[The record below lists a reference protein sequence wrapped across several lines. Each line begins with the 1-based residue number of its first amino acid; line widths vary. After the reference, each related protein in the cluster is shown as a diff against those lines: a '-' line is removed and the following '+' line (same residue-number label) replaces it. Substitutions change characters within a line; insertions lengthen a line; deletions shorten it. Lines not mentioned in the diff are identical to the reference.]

1 MHPDLSKLTNKERE
15 AYQFLNTHQQLI
27 SYMSLRDIAKQTHI
41 STATIL
47 RLITKMGYKSF
58 QEYKFSL
65 KEDESVDL
73 SYDLTEIIKALKHL
87 EDDYYEEKLYEIA
100 GLLKETNAVIFHGIG
115 GSAPIAAYGARK
127 LAETGLFSFSS
138 SDPFFINASMLKQR
152 ADIFLSISGNTK
164 EILDLATLVSK
175 DKESGQFSI
184 AITANLSSELAKLCD
199 WTIAYSLTIKRDQQ
213 FISTSQLVTVAIIE
227 KLTYLIKTLSLLF

>member
-65 KEDESVDL
+65 KQDESVDL

-127 LAETGLFSFSS
+127 LAETGLLSFSS
-138 SDPFFINASMLKQR
+138 SDPFFINASILKQR

-175 DKESGQFSI
+175 DNESGQFSI
-184 AITANLSSELAKLCD
+184 AITANLSSDLAKLCD
-199 WTIAYSLTIKRDQQ
+199 WTIAYPLTIKRDQQ

-227 KLTYLIKTLSLLF
+227 KLTYLIKTLS

>member
-65 KEDESVDL
+65 KQDESVDL
-73 SYDLTEIIKALKHL
+73 SYDLTEIIKAL
-87 EDDYYEEKLYEIA
+87 I
-100 GLLKETNAVIFHGIG
+100 IFHGIG
-115 GSAPIAAYGARK
+115 ASASIAAYGARK
-127 LAETGLFSFSS
+127 LAEAGLFAFSS
-138 SDPFFINASMLKQR
+138 SDPFFINASMVKQR

-175 DKESGQFSI
+175 DNESGQFSI
-184 AITANLSSELAKLCD
+184 AITANLSSDLAKLCD
-199 WTIAYSLTIKRDQQ
+199 WTIAYPLTIKRDQQ

-227 KLTYLIKTLSLLF
+227 KLTYLIKTLS

>member
-199 WTIAYSLTIKRDQQ
+199 WTIAYPLTIKRNQQ

-227 KLTYLIKTLSLLF
+227 KLTYLIKTLS

>member
-199 WTIAYSLTIKRDQQ
+199 WTIAYPLTSCKL
-213 FISTSQLVTVAIIE
+213 ISCNFLLTV
-227 KLTYLIKTLSLLF
+227 LN

>member
-100 GLLKETNAVIFHGIG
+100 GLLKETNAIIFHGIG

-175 DKESGQFSI
+175 DNESGQFSI
-184 AITANLSSELAKLCD
+184 AITANLSSDLAKLCD
-199 WTIAYSLTIKRDQQ
+199 WTIAYPLTIKRDQQ

-227 KLTYLIKTLSLLF
+227 KLTYLIKTLS

>member
-15 AYQFLNTHQQLI
+15 AYQFLNTHQQL
-27 SYMSLRDIAKQTHI
+27 DIAKQTHI

-175 DKESGQFSI
+175 DKESV
-184 AITANLSSELAKLCD
+184 
-199 WTIAYSLTIKRDQQ
+199 
-213 FISTSQLVTVAIIE
+213 STHNQT
-227 KLTYLIKTLSLLF
+227 

>member
-227 KLTYLIKTLSLLF
+227 KLTYLIKTLS

>member
-73 SYDLTEIIKALKHL
+73 SYDLTEIIKALKHF

-199 WTIAYSLTIKRDQQ
+199 WTIAYPLTIKRDQQ

-227 KLTYLIKTLSLLF
+227 KLTYLIKTLS

>member
-152 ADIFLSISGNTK
+152 ADIFLSISGSTK

-175 DKESGQFSI
+175 DNESGQFSI
-184 AITANLSSELAKLCD
+184 AITANLSSDLAKLCD
-199 WTIAYSLTIKRDQQ
+199 WTIAYPLTIKRDQQ

-227 KLTYLIKTLSLLF
+227 KLTYLIKTLS

>member
-1 MHPDLSKLTNKERE
+1 MHLDLSKLTNKERE

-73 SYDLTEIIKALKHL
+73 SYDLSEIIKALKHL

-175 DKESGQFSI
+175 GQENDSFSI

-199 WTIAYSLTIKRDQQ
+199 WTIAYPLTIKRDQQ
-213 FISTSQLVTVAIIE
+213 FISTSQLVTVSIIE
-227 KLTYLIKTLSLLF
+227 KLTYLIKTLS

>member
-65 KEDESVDL
+65 KQDESVDL

-199 WTIAYSLTIKRDQQ
+199 WTIAYPLTIKRDQQ

-227 KLTYLIKTLSLLF
+227 KLTYLIKTLS